1 MEMKKI
7 IAAVLALW
15 LGLCPAPAY
24 AGIGDAFDI
33 AGAAI
38 GSMFSAD
45 VDQTTN
51 EILQTMEKD
60 PSQKKILRE
69 HIQKTE
75 GLEHTI
81 ENAAGHAL
89 FLQKIP
95 LVGGILSGIYFWLVS
110 SYCEYRA
117 SDDSHEIVV
126 KFEDMRSDLWD
137 VYGDILQLVRDVDP
151 ESTLSMLN
159 FAQQANRGQELDKA
173 LKKIKEA
180 ALRDDAPAAVSQSD
194 GKSAAPSAKDA
205 PPAKDAAVERYR
217 SLARQCGLDG
227 EVVATSRGTGDGSG
241 VCLIRAADR
250 SDRYLIYNAADGMK
264 AVVPADI
271 PVNQIKNNR
280 DGQYSLTFWLDIYD
294 APRSDDGAAGVW
306 KGTMHRM
313 PLLVKYEVKN
323 GEVIPGMITTANGT
337 ESNANC
343 TEVLYET
350 RNVTTINLLLTE
362 MRSLR

>member
-24 AGIGDAFDI
+24 AGIGDAFDL

-95 LVGGILSGIYFWLVS
+95 LVGGIFSRIYFGLVTA
-110 SYCEYRA
+110 YCEYRA

-151 ESTLSMLN
+151 ESTLSMMN

-180 ALRDDAPAAVSQSD
+180 ALRDDDDAPAASSQSD
-194 GKSAAPSAKDA
+194 AKSAA
-205 PPAKDAAVERYR
+205 PPAKDAAVEKYR

-227 EVVATSRGTGDGSG
+227 EVVAMSRGTGDGSG
-241 VCLIRAADR
+241 VCLLRAADR
-250 SDRYLIYNAADGMK
+250 SERYLIYNAADGMK

-271 PVNQIKNNR
+271 PVNQIKSNR
-280 DGQYSLTFWLDIYD
+280 DGQYSLTLWLDIYD
-294 APRSDDGAAGVW
+294 APRSHDAAAGVW

-313 PLLVKYEVKN
+313 PILVKYEVKN

-337 ESNANC
+337 ESSANC

-362 MRSLR
+362 IRSLR

>member
-1 MEMKKI
+1 M
-7 IAAVLALW
+7 AAVLALW

-24 AGIGDAFDI
+24 AGIGDAFDL
-33 AGAAI
+33 AGAAVS
-38 GSMFSAD
+38 SMFSED

-51 EILQTMEKD
+51 GILQMMEKD

-95 LVGGILSGIYFWLVS
+95 LVGGILSRIYFGLVS
-110 SYCEYRA
+110 AYCEHRA

-137 VYGDILQLVRDVDP
+137 AYGDILQLVRDVDP
-151 ESTLSMLN
+151 ESTLSMMN

-180 ALRDDAPAAVSQSD
+180 AFRDDAPAASSQSD
-194 GKSAAPSAKDA
+194 GKSAAP
-205 PPAKDAAVERYR
+205 PAKDAAIEKYR

-227 EVVATSRGTGDGSG
+227 EIVAMSKEAGDGSG
-241 VCLIRAADR
+241 VCLIRVAAGKG
-250 SDRYLIYNAADGMK
+250 DRYLIYNAADGMK

-271 PVNQIKNNR
+271 PVNQIKSNR

-294 APRSDDGAAGVW
+294 APRSHDAAAGVW

-313 PLLVKYEVKN
+313 PILVKYEVKN

-337 ESNANC
+337 ESSANC

-362 MRSLR
+362 IRSLR

>member
-15 LGLCPAPAY
+15 LGLCSVPAY
-24 AGIGDAFDI
+24 AGIGDAFDL
-33 AGAAI
+33 AGAAVS
-38 GSMFSAD
+38 SMFSED

-51 EILQTMEKD
+51 DILQRMEKD
-60 PSQKKILRE
+60 SSQKKILRE

-95 LVGGILSGIYFWLVS
+95 LVGGIFSRIYFGLVTA
-110 SYCEYRA
+110 YCEYRA

-151 ESTLSMLN
+151 ESTLSMMN

-180 ALRDDAPAAVSQSD
+180 ALRDDAPAASSQSD
-194 GKSAAPSAKDA
+194 AKSAA
-205 PPAKDAAVERYR
+205 PPAKDAAVEKYR

-227 EVVATSRGTGDGSG
+227 EVVAMSRGTGDGSG
-241 VCLIRAADR
+241 VCLLRAADR
-250 SDRYLIYNAADGMK
+250 SERYLIYNAADGMK

-271 PVNQIKNNR
+271 SVNQIKSNR
-280 DGQYSLTFWLDIYD
+280 DGQYSLTLWLDIYD
-294 APRSDDGAAGVW
+294 APRSHDAAAGVW

-313 PLLVKYEVKN
+313 PILVKYEVKN

-337 ESNANC
+337 ESSANC

-362 MRSLR
+362 IRSLR

>member
-24 AGIGDAFDI
+24 AGIGDAFDL
-33 AGAAI
+33 AGAAVS
-38 GSMFSAD
+38 SMFSEG

-51 EILQTMEKD
+51 DILQMMEKD
-60 PSQKKILRE
+60 SSQKKILRE

-75 GLEHTI
+75 GFEHTI

-95 LVGGILSGIYFWLVS
+95 LVGGIFSRIYFGLVTA
-110 SYCEYRA
+110 YCEYRA

-151 ESTLSMLN
+151 ESTLSMMN

-180 ALRDDAPAAVSQSD
+180 AFRDDAPAASSQSD
-194 GKSAAPSAKDA
+194 GKSAAP
-205 PPAKDAAVERYR
+205 PAKDAAVEKYR

-227 EVVATSRGTGDGSG
+227 EVVAMSKGTGDGSG
-241 VCLIRAADR
+241 VCLVRLAGR
-250 SDRYLIYNAADGMK
+250 SGRYLIYNAADGMK
-264 AVVPADI
+264 AAVSADI
-271 PVNQIKNNR
+271 PVDPIKNNR
-280 DGQYSLTFWLDIYD
+280 DGQYSLTLWLDIYD
-294 APRSDDGAAGVW
+294 APRSHDAAAGVW

-313 PLLVKYEVKN
+313 PILVKYEVKN

-337 ESNANC
+337 ESSANC

-362 MRSLR
+362 IRSLR

>member
-24 AGIGDAFDI
+24 AGIGDAFDL

-38 GSMFSAD
+38 GSLFRVD
-45 VDQTTN
+45 VDKTAN
-51 EILQTMEKD
+51 EIMQMMESD
-60 PSQKKILRE
+60 PTQKMILRE
-69 HIQKTE
+69 HMQKTQE
-75 GLEHTI
+75 YEKMA
-81 ENAAGHAL
+81 EAAGMKAL
-89 FLQKIP
+89 VLLEIP
-95 LVGGILSGIYFWLVS
+95 LIGGILSWLYFGAVTA
-110 SYCEYRA
+110 YCEHCVA
-117 SDDSHEIVV
+117 DDSHEIIV
-126 KFEDMRSDLWD
+126 KFEDLRSDYWD
-137 VYGDILQLVRDVDP
+137 AMGDLQELLPDADFD
-151 ESTLSMLN
+151 STLSKMN
-159 FAQQANRGQELDKA
+159 VEYHYQRGKSLRDA
-173 LKKIKEA
+173 LKKIKEETF
-180 ALRDDAPAAVSQSD
+180 RDDAPAAASQSD

-227 EVVATSRGTGDGSG
+227 EIVAMSRGTGDGSG
-241 VCLIRAADR
+241 VCLIRTADR

-264 AVVPADI
+264 AVVSADI

-294 APRSDDGAAGVW
+294 APRSDDGVAGIW
-306 KGTMHRM
+306 KGTMHRL

-337 ESNANC
+337 ESSANC

-362 MRSLR
+362 IRSLR

>member
-15 LGLCPAPAY
+15 LGLCSVPAY
-24 AGIGDAFDI
+24 AGIGDAFDL
-33 AGAAI
+33 AGAAVS
-38 GSMFSAD
+38 SMFSED

-51 EILQTMEKD
+51 DILQRMEKD
-60 PSQKKILRE
+60 SSQKKILRE

-95 LVGGILSGIYFWLVS
+95 LVGGIFSRIYFGLVTA
-110 SYCEYRA
+110 YCEYRA

-151 ESTLSMLN
+151 ESTLSMMN

-180 ALRDDAPAAVSQSD
+180 ALRDDAPAASSQSD
-194 GKSAAPSAKDA
+194 AKSAA
-205 PPAKDAAVERYR
+205 PPAKDAVVEKYR

-227 EVVATSRGTGDGSG
+227 EVVAMSRGTGDGSG
-241 VCLIRAADR
+241 VCLLRAADR
-250 SDRYLIYNAADGMK
+250 SERYLIYNAADGMK

-271 PVNQIKNNR
+271 PVNQIKSNR
-280 DGQYSLTFWLDIYD
+280 DGQYSLTLWLDIYD
-294 APRSDDGAAGVW
+294 APRSHDAAAGVW

-313 PLLVKYEVKN
+313 PILVKYEVKN

-337 ESNANC
+337 ESSANC

-362 MRSLR
+362 IRSLR